1 MSAPTLEWGFGM
13 GRFSRSWK
21 MFTASWRVLRS
32 RKELAVFPVL
42 SGAAG
47 LLAVIVFLTPAVFT
61 VDFGGDGG
69 PTAGTYVLLVAFYL
83 VSAYVAIFFN
93 AALVSQAHIALK
105 GGDPSVAG
113 GLRAAGAMAGRLVPW
128 ALLSATVS
136 LILRM
141 IEERLGF
148 LGRIIAGLIGMA
160 WQLVT
165 YLVLPVMVLEEAP
178 TKPAVKRS
186 AEMFRNTWG
195 ENVLGNVGIGA
206 VGFLLF
212 LPVVAL
218 VVLGSVA
225 GGALAWV
232 LFALAVL
239 WFLAAI
245 VVTSALSGIYQ
256 TALYHYAASRDVPQ
270 EFAGIDF
277 GHAFPPKRR

>member
-1 MSAPTLEWGFGM
+1 M
-13 GRFSRSWK
+13 GRFARSWL
-21 MFTASWRVLRS
+21 MFKASWRVLRS
-32 RKELAVFPVL
+32 RKELAVFPLL

-47 LLAVIVFLTPAVFT
+47 LVVAIIFLTPAVFT
-61 VDFGGDGG
+61 IDTDSRDGG
-69 PTAGTYVLLVAFYL
+69 ATPGTYALLIAFYL

-105 GGDPSVAG
+105 GGDPSVGG
-113 GLRAAGAMAGRLVPW
+113 GLRTAGSMAGRLLPW

-136 LILRM
+136 MIIRA

-148 LGRIIAGLIGMA
+148 LGRIIGGLVGMA
-160 WQLVT
+160 WNLVT
-165 YLVLPVMVLEEAP
+165 YLVLPIMVIEGAT

-186 AEMFRNTWG
+186 VELFRNTWG

-212 LPVVAL
+212 LPCVL
-218 VVLGSVA
+218 LIVLGGVA
-225 GGALAWV
+225 GGAVAYV
-232 LFALAVL
+232 LFGLAVL
-239 WFLAAI
+239 WFLASI

-256 TALYHYAASRDVPQ
+256 TALYHYAAERNVPQ
-270 EFAGIDF
+270 EFAAADL